1 MMRYPAAD
9 RRRLTTVTHAAALM
23 LWCCPMAMEAEE
35 KPAGPADTP
44 IVGELYRVQE
54 VSMTLTMTKDPSIV
68 RREIFEQISENC
80 RLPNPAG
87 SGISLWAKDQD
98 RTKLSDRDLS
108 VVTTFPEEGVK
119 VESFVPIT
127 GEVSGAA
134 WLVQRSQDAHF
145 LQTGFSIGPEPW
157 SPGTQIMSNN
167 LSRSKRLGPCP
178 PGWRV
183 GENRWLLQRK
193 LKSMPPPEFPDGPID
208 KLKR

>member
-1 MMRYPAAD
+1 MKMSCPVSD
-9 RRRLTTVTHAAALM
+9 RRRTTGTHAAALV
-23 LWCCPMAMEAEE
+23 LWCCPMAMAAEE

-54 VSMTLTMTKDPSIV
+54 VSMTLTMTKDPSVV

-80 RLPNPAG
+80 RPPNPTG
-87 SGISLWAKDQD
+87 SGITLWTKDQD
-98 RTKLSDRDLS
+98 RTKLSDRELS
-108 VVTTFPEEGVK
+108 VITTFPEEGVK

-127 GEVSGAA
+127 GQVSGTA
-134 WLVQRSQDAHF
+134 WLVQRSQGAHF
-145 LQTGFSIGPEPW
+145 LQTSFSISPEPW

-183 GENRWLLQRK
+183 GENRWLVQRK

>member
-1 MMRYPAAD
+1 MKMSCPVSD
-9 RRRLTTVTHAAALM
+9 RRRTTVTHAAALV
-23 LWCCPMAMEAEE
+23 LWCCPMAMAAEE

-80 RLPNPAG
+80 RPPNPTG
-87 SGISLWAKDQD
+87 SGISFWAKDRD
-98 RTKLSDRDLS
+98 RTKLTDREFIA
-108 VVTTFPEEGVK
+108 VTTFPEEKVK
-119 VESFVPIT
+119 IESMTPVDDRIT
-127 GEVSGAA
+127 GGTYAVSRG
-134 WLVQRSQDAHF
+134 DGAHF
-145 LQTGFSIGPEPW
+145 SQTSFSISPEPW

-183 GENRWLLQRK
+183 GENRWLVQRK